1 MPTLNAIYNLTFALW
16 CLSEFAIL
24 IITRTRASTGEVRDQ
39 GSLRLLW
46 ITIAT
51 SITAANFAGA
61 ILHGEAF
68 PSSWRMIPACIAL
81 LLLGLAIR
89 FSAIYTL
96 GRSFS
101 ANVAIHAT
109 QTLTTKGLFRFVRHP
124 SYTGLEL
131 IFLTIGLHTRNW
143 IGLALAVIPPSVALL
158 YRIRVEESALTS
170 AFGSQY
176 TAYTAETKRLI
187 PFIY

>member
-1 MPTLNAIYNLTFALW
+1 MPTLNTIYNWTFTLW

-24 IITRTRASTGEVRDQ
+24 IKTRTRESSGEVRDQ

-46 ITIAT
+46 VTIVI
-51 SITAANFAGA
+51 SITAAKFAAA
-61 ILHGEAF
+61 ILHRAAF
-68 PSSWRMIPACIAL
+68 PPSWSMTPVCLIL

-89 FSAIYTL
+89 WSAIYTL

-109 QTLTTKGLFRFVRHP
+109 QTLTKTGLFRIVRHP

-131 IFLTIGLHTRNW
+131 IFLTIGLGTRNW
-143 IGLALAVIPPSVALL
+143 IGLVLGFVPPTLALL
-158 YRIRVEESALTS
+158 YRIRVEEAALTS
-170 AFGSQY
+170 AFGPQY
-176 TAYTAETKRLI
+176 IAYSAETKRLI
-187 PFIY
+187 PFLY

>member
-1 MPTLNAIYNLTFALW
+1 MPTLNALYNWTFALW
-16 CLSEFAIL
+16 SLSEFVVL
-24 IITRTRASTGEVRDQ
+24 IKTRTRSGSGEVHDQ

-51 SITAANFAGA
+51 SITAAKFAAA
-61 ILHGEAF
+61 ILHGAAF
-68 PSSWRMIPACIAL
+68 PNSWPVTPVCLAL

-89 FSAIYTL
+89 WSAIYTL

-109 QTLTTKGLFRFVRHP
+109 QTLTTNGLFQFVRHP

-131 IFLTIGLHTRNW
+131 IFLTIGLGTANW
-143 IGLALAVIPPSVALL
+143 IGLTLAFIPPTLALL
-158 YRIRVEESALTS
+158 YRIRVEEVALTR
-170 AFGSQY
+170 AFGVDYS
-176 TAYTAETKRLI
+176 AYAADTKRPI
-187 PFIY
+187 PFVY